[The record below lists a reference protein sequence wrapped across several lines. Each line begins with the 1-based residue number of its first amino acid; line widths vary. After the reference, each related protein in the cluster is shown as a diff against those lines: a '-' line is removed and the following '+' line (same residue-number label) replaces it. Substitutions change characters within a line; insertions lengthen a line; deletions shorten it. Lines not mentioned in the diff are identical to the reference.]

1 MVLNRPVELDIR
13 HSAVYLVARID
24 MHADI
29 WHGFTSHPHTR
40 THTHAID
47 ARVFIVARIRH
58 RARHRVRYYLKKL
71 RHRAQQCRT
80 ERRKEDFER
89 TITFTSTS
97 SVNCAVCAIVS

>member
-40 THTHAID
+40 THTHAPLT
-47 ARVFIVARIRH
+47 RVFLSLHGFVIMPVIM
-58 RARHRVRYYLKKL
+58 
-71 RHRAQQCRT
+71 
-80 ERRKEDFER
+80 
-89 TITFTSTS
+89 
-97 SVNCAVCAIVS
+97 SVII